1 MSYLTVKE
9 LEMEIGELL
18 QKYRIEQGKT
28 QKSWAGNVIS
38 PSFYSKVEKG
48 LNRISA
54 EDLLRLLEANHIPL
68 WEFFSHLEGN
78 ADQQKKWEK
87 NLRARLM
94 QAYYHGNQ
102 ADFQQLFK
110 EVQASNFPDKEEQLL
125 IIEGW
130 METIKDDQE
139 ANEALRQKIK
149 DKIFN
154 IAAFDKKRLML
165 YCNFMDFYDLESN
178 RYLSRQIVE
187 KYRQTTDVDIQVAL
201 LAIID
206 NLLTDFAEKRE
217 VNGTEYFIEAGKQ
230 IPTRPELFFYKNS
243 LLFFENL
250 LAYQAKP
257 SADKMKY
264 CRLAVQN
271 YQLLG
276 MAEYG
281 QEVQKFLDEHM

>member
-1 MSYLTVKE
+1 
-9 LEMEIGELL
+9 
-18 QKYRIEQGKT
+18 
-28 QKSWAGNVIS
+28 
-38 PSFYSKVEKG
+38 
-48 LNRISA
+48 
-54 EDLLRLLEANHIPL
+54 
-68 WEFFSHLEGN
+68 
-78 ADQQKKWEK
+78 
-87 NLRARLM
+87 
-94 QAYYHGNQ
+94 
-102 ADFQQLFK
+102 
-110 EVQASNFPDKEEQLL
+110 
-125 IIEGW
+125 
-130 METIKDDQE
+130 METIKDNQE
-139 ANEALRQKIK
+139 ANEVLRQKIK

-154 IAAFDKKRLML
+154 IDVFDKKRLML

-250 LAYQAKP
+250 LAYQAEP

>member
-1 MSYLTVKE
+1 MSYLTVEE

-68 WEFFSHLEGN
+68 WEFFSHLEGE
-78 ADQQKKWEK
+78 AGQRKKWEK

-94 QAYYHGNQ
+94 QVYYHGNQ
-102 ADFQQLFK
+102 ADFQQLSK
-110 EVQASNFPDKEEQLL
+110 EVQASSFPDKEEQLL

-139 ANEALRQKIK
+139 ANEVLRQKIK

-154 IAAFDKKRLML
+154 IDVFDKKRLML

-206 NLLTDFAEKRE
+206 NLLTDFAEKRQAD
-217 VNGTEYFIEAGKQ
+217 GAEYFIEAGKQ

-250 LAYQAKP
+250 LAYQAQP

-276 MAEYG
+276 MTEYG
-281 QEVQKFLDEHM
+281 QEVQKFLDAHM